1 MASRL
6 EPALNMAGQKK
17 ALNELL
23 AEFRL
28 GEYDSRLGARIAE
41 AMQEIPD
48 AIRRLFEE
56 IDLRSKP
63 YWKI

>member
-1 MASRL
+1 
-6 EPALNMAGQKK
+6 MAGQKK